1 MNLITFYDYLKN
13 EQNLKIDS
21 YGVPKIKSIFN
32 YRGKSIYAQI
42 TYTNENVFRLWVKYN
57 QGILQ
62 LDLCPLIE
70 IVDEVLFEKLKQIL
84 NAPINQYNNIMK
96 QLITKENT

>member
-32 YRGKSIYAQI
+32 YRGKSIYTQI
-42 TYTNENVFRLWVKYN
+42 TYSNGNVFRLWVKYN

-62 LDLCPLIE
+62 LELYPLIA
-70 IVDEVLFEKLKQIL
+70 ILDEVLFEKLKQIL
-84 NAPINQYNNIMK
+84 NAPIDRYNNMMK
-96 QLITKENT
+96 QLNN